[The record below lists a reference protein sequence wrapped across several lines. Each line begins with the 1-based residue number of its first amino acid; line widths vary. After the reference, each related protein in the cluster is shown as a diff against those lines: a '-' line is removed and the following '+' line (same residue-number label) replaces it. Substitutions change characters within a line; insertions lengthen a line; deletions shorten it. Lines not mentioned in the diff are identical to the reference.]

1 VSSAV
6 DLTER
11 INGLFLEAVNI
22 EVTSPDQDL
31 IESGLLD
38 SLVFVEMLLHIE
50 REFGV
55 DVGLTG
61 FDIDDFRTV
70 RKIADF
76 VQRHNPD
83 SA

>member
-1 VSSAV
+1 MSSAV

-31 IESGLLD
+31 IETGLLD

-55 DVGLTG
+55 DVGLAG

-70 RKIADF
+70 SRIADF
-76 VQRHNPD
+76 VRRHNPD
-83 SA
+83 LA